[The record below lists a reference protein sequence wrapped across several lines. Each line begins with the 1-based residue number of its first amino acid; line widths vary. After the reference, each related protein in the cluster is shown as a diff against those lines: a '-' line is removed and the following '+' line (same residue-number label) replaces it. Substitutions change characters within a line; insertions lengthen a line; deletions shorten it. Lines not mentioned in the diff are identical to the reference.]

1 MSARAWRS
9 LQHERWSVP
18 SGRESWDA
26 TEVVASLEDVL
37 GFPEAEGPARVEG
50 IPLGV
55 ILEVSPVVVDVDA
68 DDGESSRRR
77 VAIKEAAFHDGLREA
92 VVGEPGGIDEIE
104 GPTRI
109 A

>member
-1 MSARAWRS
+1 MERAIRP
-9 LQHERWSVP
+9 RVV
-18 SGRESWDA
+18 GDA

-37 GFPEAEGPARVEG
+37 GFPEAKGPARVEG

-55 ILEVSPVVVDVDA
+55 VLEVSPVVVDVDA

-77 VAIKEAAFHDGLREA
+77 VAVEEAAFDDGLREA

-104 GPTRI
+104 GPARI